1 AVENI
6 FLSPPHKTT
15 GSVSLCSL
23 SSASVLPPSLPLK
36 IYYSHPVLFASFALI
51 CSSPAN
57 YPPWFIGKL
66 MYLLILSSDLTYIKK
81 GGKLKNID
89 KTDINK
95 HIRRVLTK
103 LQTHT
108 QIQRRA

>member
-1 AVENI
+1 MLAV
-6 FLSPPHKTT
+6 
-15 GSVSLCSL
+15 
-23 SSASVLPPSLPLK
+23 SASVLPPSLPLK

-57 YPPWFIGKL
+57 YPPWFIRKL
-66 MYLLILSSDLTYIKK
+66 LYLLILSSDLTYIKK
-81 GGKLKNID
+81 GGVSDWKLKNID